1 MNGLLV
7 ILFLYFLSVP
17 VRLVRPCDVPIQ
29 HSVHLVVVH
38 SKLYTLC
45 TDAEQQRVVAKI
57 KKSPNHEVDQA
68 ISKAGK

>member
-17 VRLVRPCDVPIQ
+17 VKLVRPCDVPIQ

-38 SKLYTLC
+38 SKLYTIC
-45 TDAEQQRVVAKI
+45 TDTEQ
-57 KKSPNHEVDQA
+57 
-68 ISKAGK
+68 